1 MYIIAGSSN
10 PPLAKKIANKLGT
23 TTKSKKFQLIP
34 IEISKFANDEK
45 RIWIND
51 NQLLKNQEVCLIQ
64 SFNAPVDEHI
74 IETLLIIDALERLG
88 AKSVTLI

>member
-45 RIWIND
+45 RICNKIKRKKT
-51 NQLLKNQEVCLIQ
+51 Q
-64 SFNAPVDEHI
+64 
-74 IETLLIIDALERLG
+74 
-88 AKSVTLI
+88 

>member
-51 NQLLKNQEVCLIQ
+51 NQLLKNKEV
-64 SFNAPVDEHI
+64 
-74 IETLLIIDALERLG
+74 
-88 AKSVTLI
+88 